1 MRDILNKLA
10 KAIINKTF
18 AVWAFLIPVKG
29 LESLV
34 PGFLVPGFLGSRDS
48 CSWCPVPGSW
58 FELSLVP
65 GSIALG
71 LLVPRLVV
79 LSSKVPG
86 FLVPELEVPGSRV
99 SSSWA
104 LGFWFPGSLYL
115 DPCSWVPCPW
125 FQGSWLQANKSY
137 HILCHLTG
145 FTSRESNNKLRP
157 VVKKANKKKQ
167 GELVNLSA
175 G

>member
-104 LGFWFPGSLYL
+104 LGYRVPGSWVSGFLVPWFPVPGPLFLGSLSL
-115 DPCSWVPCPW
+115 VPRFLAPS
-125 FQGSWLQANKSY
+125 Q
-137 HILCHLTG
+137 
-145 FTSRESNNKLRP
+145 
-157 VVKKANKKKQ
+157 
-167 GELVNLSA
+167 
-175 G
+175 